1 MLILSY
7 NTLSVALDITGLGA
21 NFGLFDEMG
30 ANPLFEG
37 SIRLN
42 GFFFVLLYILSG
54 ANVFLITYNRNGV
67 TSKIIAYLVASILLL
82 ILIFAL
88 IFVL

>member
-1 MLILSY
+1 MVVSLAF
-7 NTLSVALDITGLGA
+7 SVMIFVL
-21 NFGLFDEMG
+21 FGMF
-30 ANPLFEG
+30 LFEG

-42 GFFFVLLYILSG
+42 GFFFVVLYILAG
-54 ANVFLITYNRNGV
+54 ANIFLITYNRNGPV
-67 TSKIIAYLVASILLL
+67 SKIIAYSIAIILLL

>member
-1 MLILSY
+1 M
-7 NTLSVALDITGLGA
+7 TLKKLEIVISLAFSIMIFVL
-21 NFGLFDEMG
+21 FGMF
-30 ANPLFEG
+30 LFEG

-42 GFFFVLLYILSG
+42 GFFFVVLYILAG
-54 ANVFLITYNRNGV
+54 ANIFFITYNRNGP
-67 TSKIIAYLVASILLL
+67 TSKIIAYSVASILLL

>member
-1 MLILSY
+1 M
-7 NTLSVALDITGLGA
+7 TLKKLEMVISLAFSIMIFVL
-21 NFGLFDEMG
+21 FGMF
-30 ANPLFEG
+30 LFEG
-37 SIRLN
+37 SILLN

>member
-1 MLILSY
+1 MNLKKLEMVISLAFSIMVFIL
-7 NTLSVALDITGLGA
+7 
-21 NFGLFDEMG
+21 FGMF
-30 ANPLFEG
+30 LFEG

-54 ANVFLITYNRNGV
+54 ANIFLITYNRNGA
-67 TSKIIAYLVASILLL
+67 TSKVIAYLVASTLLL

>member
-1 MLILSY
+1 MNLKKLEMVISLVFSIMVFIL
-7 NTLSVALDITGLGA
+7 
-21 NFGLFDEMG
+21 FGMF
-30 ANPLFEG
+30 LFEG

-54 ANVFLITYNRNGV
+54 ANIFLITYNQNRA
-67 TSKIIAYLVASILLL
+67 TSKVIAYLVASILLL

>member
-1 MLILSY
+1 MNLKKLEMVISLVFSIMVFIL
-7 NTLSVALDITGLGA
+7 
-21 NFGLFDEMG
+21 FGMF
-30 ANPLFEG
+30 LFEG

-54 ANVFLITYNRNGV
+54 ANIFLITYNQNGA
-67 TSKIIAYLVASILLL
+67 TSKVIAYLVASILLL

>member
-1 MLILSY
+1 M
-7 NTLSVALDITGLGA
+7 TLKKLEMVISLAFSIMIFVL
-21 NFGLFDEMG
+21 FGMF
-30 ANPLFEG
+30 LFEG